1 MPTYDRRVEKT
12 KQAIIEAM
20 ENLMEKKR
28 YAQITV
34 QEIIDEANVGRTT
47 FYAHFPTKDDL
58 LHTCIDK
65 HMESFKGSDA
75 MEAHIVGVAE
85 LFEHIQA
92 HKKLI
97 KGLLNCEVS
106 DILSARCQSYIEKRL
121 LSHLEMMG
129 IASKDMSIPANIV
142 SCYLTGS
149 LFAIARQWMETGMK
163 ETPRELE
170 VYFMTMAMPAIK
182 EAFTKNRVEPNL
194 EGYELF
200 S

>member
-28 YAQITV
+28 YTQITV

-65 HMESFKGSDA
+65 HMESFKGADK
-75 MEAHIVGVAE
+75 MEAHLVGIAE
-85 LFEHIQA
+85 LFEHIKQ

-121 LSHLEMMG
+121 ILHLEMLH
-129 IASKDMSIPANIV
+129 IEIKDMSIPLSIL

-149 LFAIARQWMETGMK
+149 LLAIARQWMETGMR

-170 VYFMTMAMPAIK
+170 NYFMAMAVPAIQS
-182 EAFTKNRVEPNL
+182 ALTKK
-194 EGYELF
+194 
-200 S
+200 